1 MKKIS
6 VSILLALALM
16 TSLVSCLPSLEPEG
30 NNSSLEVMDGHRL
43 STFYTNILW
52 NVDSEKQFKIN
63 LIQLRGNR
71 NYELDVICEIVKK
84 RMKVSIS
91 IPADKIITDGEYII
105 TSSAFKTEFIKRYK
119 VRFEDEMV
127 TFIDDVVV
135 NNYSDGFNGSGT
147 EFSPYII
154 ATAKD
159 LEYLF
164 FCLSGDDTDG
174 AGIYFQQIEDI
185 SWSSGGL
192 EKRALGSESFAGKY
206 DGGGNSIS
214 HMSYIGSGNE
224 NDSYIGMFSRLS
236 NGAVIKNLIIDD
248 ISIQD
253 GYNYIGAVT
262 GYVNGDVSLENV
274 TVSGSVEGNSSIGG
288 LIGCAIDPAVLTVKE
303 CKLNIRVDGDFNIG
317 GIIGDSYRADVT
329 ILNTTTVGNDGSSLF
344 SDRFLVKGATDRVGG
359 VMGHS
364 YESELLIDGL
374 KLYHST
380 NINNSDIS
388 ILSAPDFV
396 GGIVGHIITG
406 KYGSFNG
413 NTQIKNTDVVL
424 TVKADN
430 KCVGGYFG
438 ETEVRQNTYISISDS
453 KLTALVEGKTHVG
466 GVSGLL
472 SMDYDSKFELDGFY
486 FGSSSV
492 MESPYGIK
500 GDSMIGGLFGEVT
513 GDNSDGSVL
522 SLKDVSVEANVTSA
536 HNTEDFGYVGGVA
549 GKVTDSALKL
559 ANCKIG
565 SGTMEVK
572 GPYKVGGLIGELVTS
587 DLDSD
592 NNYDIHNSSPVIPS
606 KSALYPNF
614 NGKVKPYDQNAS
626 IRFVGGGVGMVD
638 RSTVNGLHIKG
649 DITGTKYTGGVFGQI
664 YFKDDIT
671 ISDCSFQGDVVGQTY
686 TGGIAGEIQNR
697 GKLSECINYGTVIG
711 SDNVGGVA
719 GKMYAED
726 DEPYVT
732 YCVNVG
738 NVSGV
743 SEIGG
748 VVGLM
753 ADGGDDWCRI
763 LYSANYGTVTG
774 STTTDFTGVGGIL
787 GESTQTYTNVQYC
800 VNFGHVKGSG
810 TSGNVCVGGISGKIG
825 DASPVY
831 SSNVSLR
838 ECANYGKVESASNDS
853 YVGGITGYLEEG
865 RYFYKDNS
873 IVENCYNSA
882 DIDQNTNH
890 DAGGIVG
897 CMDNNCL
904 VKYSVNYGKLPYG
917 NGIIGTGNSDEGD
930 EWDYSDIYTLEGTY
944 KSGSIWP
951 KGTNVFY
958 AEEMGSDDYWTG
970 KLDLEKYWIIRNGR
984 PELRTCPF
992 QYTKAPIQ

>member
-127 TFIDDVVV
+127 TFIDDIVVD
-135 NNYSDGFNGSGT
+135 NYSDGFNGAGT

-154 ATAKD
+154 ATSKD

-164 FCLSGDDTDG
+164 FCLSVDDTDG
-174 AGIYFQQIEDI
+174 AGIYFQQIDDI

-214 HMSYIGSGNE
+214 HMSYIGTGNE

-248 ISIQD
+248 ISILD
-253 GYNYIGAVT
+253 GYNNVGAVT

-274 TVSGSVEGNSSIGG
+274 TVSGSVGGHSSIGG

-329 ILNTTTVGNDGSSLF
+329 ILNTTTVGSDGSSLF

-388 ILSAPDFV
+388 ILSAPGFV
-396 GGIVGHIITG
+396 GGIVGHIFTG
-406 KYGSFNG
+406 KYGNLSG
-413 NTQIKNTDVVL
+413 NTEIKNTDVVL

-438 ETEVRQNTYISISDS
+438 ETEVRPNSYISISDS
-453 KLTALVEGKTHVG
+453 KLTVLVEGKTHVG

-513 GDNSDGSVL
+513 GDNSNGSVL
-522 SLKDVSVEANVTSA
+522 SLKDVSVETNVTSA

-606 KSALYPNF
+606 KSTLYPNF

-697 GKLSECINYGTVIG
+697 GKLSECINYGTVSG

-763 LYSANYGTVTG
+763 HYSANYGTVTG
-774 STTTDFTGVGGIL
+774 STTTDYTGVGGIL
-787 GESTQTYTNVQYC
+787 GESTQTYSNVQYC
-800 VNFGHVKGSG
+800 VNFGAVEGTG
-810 TSGNVCVGGISGKIG
+810 TSGKVCIGGVVGKIG
-825 DASPVY
+825 SSSPY
-831 SSNVSLR
+831 YTLNVSLR
-838 ECANYGKVESASNDS
+838 DCANYGEVTSSSSSA
-853 YVGGITGYLEEG
+853 YIGGVAGYLEKGIDIYEE
-865 RYFYKDNS
+865 NS
-873 IVENCYNSA
+873 EIENCYNDG
-882 DIDQNTNH
+882 DISYEGDH
-890 DAGGIVG
+890 RPGGIVG
-897 CMDNNCL
+897 CVDLNC
-904 VKYSVNYGKLPYG
+904 VTARCINYGNIPHG
-917 NGIIGTGNSDEGD
+917 NGVIGTHEGSSW
-930 EWDYSDIYTLEGTY
+930 EYEQIYTLEGTY
-944 KSGSIWP
+944 YPDSNWPDGTHVFSAEQMGDSGYW
-951 KGTNVFY
+951 
-958 AEEMGSDDYWTG
+958 DDT
-970 KLDLEKYWIIRNGR
+970 KLDFITVWIIKNGR
-984 PELRTCPF
+984 PELVNCPF
-992 QYTKAPIQ
+992 QYSKAPIE

>member
-6 VSILLALALM
+6 VSILIAFALM

-174 AGIYFQQIEDI
+174 AGIYFQQIDDI
-185 SWSSGGL
+185 SWTSGGL

-453 KLTALVEGKTHVG
+453 KLTALVEGKSHVG
-466 GVSGLL
+466 GVAGLL

-513 GDNSDGSVL
+513 GDNSSGSVL

-592 NNYDIHNSSPVIPS
+592 NNYDINNSSPVIPS
-606 KSALYPNF
+606 KSTLYPNF

-697 GKLSECINYGTVIG
+697 GKLSECINYGTVRG

-800 VNFGHVKGSG
+800 VNFGAVEGTG
-810 TSGNVCVGGISGKIG
+810 TSGKVCIGGVVGKIG
-825 DASPVY
+825 SSSPY
-831 SSNVSLR
+831 YTPNVSLR
-838 ECANYGKVESASNDS
+838 DCANYGEVTSSSSSA
-853 YVGGITGYLEEG
+853 YIGGVAGYLEKGIDIYEE
-865 RYFYKDNS
+865 NS
-873 IVENCYNSA
+873 EIENCYNDG
-882 DIDQNTNH
+882 DISYEGDH
-890 DAGGIVG
+890 RPGGIVG
-897 CMDNNCL
+897 CVDFNC
-904 VKYSVNYGKLPYG
+904 VTARCINYGNIPHG
-917 NGIIGTGNSDEGD
+917 NGVIGTHEGSSW
-930 EWDYSDIYTLEGTY
+930 EYKQIYTLEGTY
-944 KSGSIWP
+944 YPDSKWPDDTHVFSAEQMGDSGYW
-951 KGTNVFY
+951 
-958 AEEMGSDDYWTG
+958 DDT
-970 KLDLEKYWIIRNGR
+970 KLDFITVWIIKNGR
-984 PELRTCPF
+984 PELVNCPF
-992 QYTKAPIQ
+992 QYSKAPIE

>member
-105 TSSAFKTEFIKRYK
+105 TSSAFKNEFIKRYK

-224 NDSYIGMFSRLS
+224 NDSYIGMFSRLF

-274 TVSGSVEGNSSIGG
+274 TVSGSVGGHSSIGG

-364 YESELLIDGL
+364 FESELLIDGL

-406 KYGSFNG
+406 KYGNLSG
-413 NTQIKNTDVVL
+413 NTEIKNTDIVL

-430 KCVGGYFG
+430 KYVGGYFG
-438 ETEVRQNTYISISDS
+438 KTEVHPNTYISISDS

-466 GVSGLL
+466 GVAGLL

-513 GDNSDGSVL
+513 GDNSSGSVL

-592 NNYDIHNSSPVIPS
+592 NNYDINNSSPVIPS
-606 KSALYPNF
+606 KSTLYPNF

-671 ISDCSFQGDVVGQTY
+671 IRDCSFQGDVVGQTY

-753 ADGGDDWCRI
+753 ADGGEDWCRI
-763 LYSANYGTVTG
+763 HYSANYGTVTG
-774 STTTDFTGVGGIL
+774 STTTSFTGVGGIL
-787 GESTQTYTNVQYC
+787 GESTQTYSNVQYC
-800 VNFGHVKGSG
+800 VNFGAVEGTG
-810 TSGNVCVGGISGKIG
+810 TSGKVCIGGVVGKIG
-825 DASPVY
+825 SSSPY
-831 SSNVSLR
+831 YTLNVSLR
-838 ECANYGKVESASNDS
+838 ECANYGEVTSSSSSA
-853 YVGGITGYLEEG
+853 YIGGVAGYLEKGIDIYEE
-865 RYFYKDNS
+865 NS
-873 IVENCYNSA
+873 EIENCYNDG
-882 DIDQNTNH
+882 DISYEGDNRP
-890 DAGGIVG
+890 GGIVG
-897 CMDNNCL
+897 CVDLNC
-904 VKYSVNYGKLPYG
+904 VTANCINYGNIPHG
-917 NGIIGTGNSDEGD
+917 NGVIGTHEGSSW
-930 EWDYSDIYTLEGTY
+930 EYKQIYTLEGTY
-944 KSGSIWP
+944 YPDSKWPDDTHVFSAEQMGDSGYW
-951 KGTNVFY
+951 
-958 AEEMGSDDYWTG
+958 DDT
-970 KLDLEKYWIIRNGR
+970 KLDFSTVWIIKNGR

-992 QYTKAPIQ
+992 QYTKAPIE